1 MPRHDLILPE
11 LGLGDRPV
19 AVSLWLVEPGT
30 AVTAGD
36 PVLEVLAGSAVVDL
50 PAPATGVLRETF
62 ADEDDPLY
70 VGQRLGTI
78 ETGEVERF

>member
-1 MPRHDLILPE
+1 MARHDLILPE

-19 AVSLWLVEPGT
+19 AVSLWLVEPGA
-30 AVTAGD
+30 AVAAGD
-36 PVLEVLAGSAVVDL
+36 PVLEVLAGSAVVDI

-62 ADEDDPLY
+62 VEEQEPLY

-78 ETGEVERF
+78 ETDPS